1 MESLTCNLNAGIR
14 RETLNG
20 RAYIVAPLTMIVE
33 GVLPGSKG
41 SLYYPP
47 EEIARDPSIWNG
59 MPITN
64 GHPYSSDGKRIS
76 ARSPKVL
83 QEQQI
88 GTVFNTSFSGK
99 LVAEGWFDVEKTS
112 QIAPEVITN
121 LLRRKPME
129 LSTGLFVTMTPVEN
143 GDFNGIPFS
152 HVASNFRADHLAVL
166 LNQSGACSLSD
177 GCGVLV
183 NEEHPLEN
191 YNPSQPRDGQGRWSG
206 GGSGGGSS
214 GGSEKPIEVTSYS
227 QAGSSESTAKFQEHA
242 DYVSGQADKISS
254 GLKSRMSEVTAE
266 EHRGAVRAQ
275 MEASRKQSQAGQA
288 QAAARHEAI
297 AKQHEEFAK
306 QSTETISADV
316 KARLGKGDTSGWG
329 RSKMSVLNPNVEQ
342 VKHSIRLPSDKTKL
356 TIQKTEKALA
366 EMGFSL
372 GMGSHDLKSKQ
383 TSYVVTKKGGRSSV
397 MSASDITKLVYDG
410 AVHNRKGDSNMPLT
424 KEKREEKI
432 NRLVHNCK
440 CSEEDREIFNEMSDE
455 SLTSLDSLHEDNTNL
470 ALVANAAVTG
480 VKTPVGQYSYNP
492 AEKKWDLTPVSSVEN
507 KKETKMEQP
516 KTAVEWLDTA
526 PSEIREVVEN
536 AMEIQHKE
544 KESLVRQLIVN
555 VADDK
560 KQEIGEKFMK
570 KPMGELRELVSLLPV
585 ENAATLRRAVNIA
598 TPNFTES
605 PKVQSRDEL
614 TENER
619 SDVLEMPSLDLQS
632 PVIANWYERRSG
644 KTA

>member
-1 MESLTCNLNAGIR
+1 METLTVNLNAGIR
-14 RETLNG
+14 RETLNN
-20 RAYIVAPLTMIVE
+20 RAYLVAPLTMIVE

-47 EEIARDPSIWNG
+47 EEIARDPTIWNG

-64 GHPYSSDGKRIS
+64 GHPYASDGKRIS

-112 QIAPEVITN
+112 QIAPEIITN

-129 LSTGLFVTMTPVEN
+129 LSTGLFVTMTEVEN
-143 GDFNGIPFS
+143 GDFNGTPFT
-152 HVASNFRADHLAVL
+152 HIASNFRADHLAVL
-166 LNQSGACSLSD
+166 LDQSGACSLKD

-183 NEEHPLEN
+183 NSRSILELIEN
-191 YNPSQPRDGQGRWSG
+191 YNPSQPRDSQGRWG
-206 GGSGGGSS
+206 AGGSS
-214 GGSEKPIEVTSYS
+214 GGG
-227 QAGSSESTAKFQEHA
+227 GSSSTGGF
-242 DYVSGQADKISS
+242 DD
-254 GLKSRMSEVTAE
+254 E
-266 EHRGAVRAQ
+266 EDLT
-275 MEASRKQSQAGQA
+275 RKM
-288 QAAARHEAI
+288 QAAGIDTMGESVS
-297 AKQHEEFAK
+297 AK
-306 QSTETISADV
+306 QSV
-316 KARLGKGDTSGWG
+316 
-329 RSKMSVLNPNVEQ
+329 MNPNVETDNP
-342 VKHSIRLPSDKTKL
+342 VKKIIPQLQNNPSSIEIAKAISEAKKQGPN
-356 TIQKTEKALA
+356 ALA
-366 EMGFSL
+366 DVLEQVDSKKGAMALREVASDYGISL
-372 GMGSHDLKSKQ
+372 QKNPGGKGTDVA
-383 TSYVVTKKGGRSSV
+383 TSYEIKRRILEKFQSTTPTSAPVFKGV
-397 MSASDITKLVYDG
+397 I
-410 AVHNRKGDSNMPLT
+410 HNQKGENSMPLT

-432 NRLVHNCK
+432 NRLVHNCR
-440 CSEEDREIFNEMSDE
+440 CQEEDREIFNVMSDE
-455 SLTSLDSLHEDNTNL
+455 SLLSLDSLYEDNTNL

-480 VKTPVGQYSYNP
+480 FQTPVGQYSYNP
-492 AEKKWDLTPVSSVEN
+492 TEKKWDLVPVSPVEN
-507 KKETKMEQP
+507 QKGTKVEQP

-536 AMEIQHKE
+536 AMQIQHKE
-544 KESLVRQLIVN
+544 KEALVRQLIVN
-555 VADDK
+555 VAEDK

-570 KPMGELRELVSLLPV
+570 KGMGELQELVSLLPV
-585 ENAATLRRAVNIA
+585 ENTSSVRRAINIA

-605 PKVQSRDEL
+605 PKVQAVQSQDVL